1 VGMGIS
7 FKLSK
12 VGVRVHPAARSA
24 SAAPA
29 QAEKPAAVEAEGSVS
44 DSRRELGHS
53 YGFVERAKDVN
64 GIKISPVCSREIL
77 PEHEVSFTFS
87 LYDRGY
93 LISKSASMDPSQTS
107 IQDGKTLHPY
117 DRASEKLFSAIEA
130 GRLPG
135 DILDEIPSKYYN
147 GSVVCEIRDYR
158 KHVSNQ
164 VPASSAQLGLPI
176 VNKVRLRMTF
186 ENVVKDITL
195 LSDDSWS
202 YRDFVVSIVVV
213 TFC

>member
-1 VGMGIS
+1 MGIS

-24 SAAPA
+24 SASPA
-29 QAEKPAAVEAEGSVS
+29 QAEKPAAVETEGSVS
-44 DSRRELGHS
+44 DSRR
-53 YGFVERAKDVN
+53 ERAKDVN

-117 DRASEKLFSAIEA
+117 DRASEKLFS
-130 GRLPG
+130 
-135 DILDEIPSKYYN
+135 
-147 GSVVCEIRDYR
+147 
-158 KHVSNQ
+158 VSM
-164 VPASSAQLGLPI
+164 VPLA
-176 VNKVRLRMTF
+176 
-186 ENVVKDITL
+186 
-195 LSDDSWS
+195 
-202 YRDFVVSIVVV
+202 
-213 TFC
+213 

>member
-44 DSRRELGHS
+44 DSRRE
-53 YGFVERAKDVN
+53 YGSVERAKYVN

-117 DRASEKLFSAIEA
+117 DRASEKLFS
-130 GRLPG
+130 
-135 DILDEIPSKYYN
+135 
-147 GSVVCEIRDYR
+147 
-158 KHVSNQ
+158 VSM
-164 VPASSAQLGLPI
+164 VPLACKFLVS
-176 VNKVRLRMTF
+176 
-186 ENVVKDITL
+186 
-195 LSDDSWS
+195 
-202 YRDFVVSIVVV
+202 FVL
-213 TFC
+213 